1 MYMFDTVLRANSTWL
16 CFTHIQMQ
24 ILHSVVGFEPTFK
37 LTTSGIHRPKIIQCI
52 GSKGTR
58 FKQLVKGEDDMRQDA
73 IMQQVFGTVNDLFR
87 HEENDFI
94 KKNLGSYISGTRQL
108 RLITYGI
115 TPLSPTS
122 GVLEWVDNTM
132 AFGDYIQDKTKTQ
145 TGSHSK
151 YYPGGE

>member
-1 MYMFDTVLRANSTWL
+1 MDMFDAVLIANQHSVFYSHL
-16 CFTHIQMQ
+16 LQ
-24 ILHSVVGFEPTFK
+24 ILRSVVGFEPTFK
-37 LTTSGIHRPKIIQCI
+37 LTTSGIHRPKIVNCI

-73 IMQQVFGTVNDLFR
+73 IMLQVFGTVNDLFR

-132 AFGDYIQDKTKTQ
+132 AFGDYIQDGKGKGR

-151 YYPGGE
+151 YYPGGK